1 MAAGMSKLED
11 FFCSATG
18 QAVLDA
24 FAVSAPAM
32 LIVADCDGKIVKQSL
47 YISTI
52 LEGEFSEKMTVR
64 QFIERHRIEDLNG
77 HLVAAED
84 TALVRALNGEQ
95 VRDHEGFITTRQG
108 KIIPH
113 VTNAS
118 PIQTA
123 DGEVIGAISA
133 STDLRRQKALE
144 RDLRSA
150 VDMTEMLYRELVH
163 RVKNHLS
170 IISGLLDLEA
180 RNATTT
186 GELADRISGRVK
198 TLAHIYDRMLQTE
211 VGGHV
216 PARAFIEDV
225 VSLYRT
231 ASVLIDVT
239 APEHL
244 TLSPEAAGPFGM
256 LVNEAVANS
265 YKHAFSD
272 RPGRIEV
279 RLSESASERLELK
292 IVDNGRGWAA
302 PPTDRPSQGLKLMR
316 LLAQQLGGEMEI
328 SDRIGGGAQISV
340 SLPGSLTQAPP
351 YAARLCRP
359 TTSS

>member
-11 FFCSATG
+11 FFSSATG

-24 FAVSAPAM
+24 VAGCAPVM
-32 LIVADCDGKIVKQSL
+32 LLIADCDGKILRQSL
-47 YISTI
+47 YSSTI
-52 LEGEFSEKMTVR
+52 LGELSENMTVR

-77 HLVAAED
+77 RLVAPED

-95 VRDHEGFITTRQG
+95 VRDREGFISTRQG

-113 VTNAS
+113 LTNAS
-118 PIQTA
+118 PIRT
-123 DGEVIGAISA
+123 DGEVIGAIAA

-150 VDMTEMLYRELVH
+150 VDMTEMLYRELAH

-170 IISGLLDLEA
+170 IISGLLKLEA
-180 RNATTT
+180 RNAATAD
-186 GELADRISGRVK
+186 ELADRMSGRVK
-198 TLAHIYDRMLQTE
+198 TLAQIYDRMLQTE
-211 VGGHV
+211 IGGHV

-225 VSLYRT
+225 VNLYRT
-231 ASVLIDVT
+231 ATVLIDVT

-279 RLSESASERLELK
+279 RLSESALQRLELK
-292 IVDNGRGWAA
+292 IADNGRGWAA
-302 PPTDRPSQGLKLMR
+302 PPTDRPSHGLKLMR

-340 SLPGSLTQAPP
+340 SLPGSL
-351 YAARLCRP
+351 RGERE
-359 TTSS
+359 